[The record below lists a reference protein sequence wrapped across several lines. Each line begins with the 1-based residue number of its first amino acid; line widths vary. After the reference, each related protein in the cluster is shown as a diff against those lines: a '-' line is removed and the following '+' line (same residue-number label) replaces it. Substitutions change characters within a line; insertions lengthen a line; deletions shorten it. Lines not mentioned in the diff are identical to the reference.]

1 MRVVAPPRAVACK
14 TTDQALEVAPE
25 SPLLA
30 YLARLSTPA
39 SRRSAL
45 CALRALARLLGYE
58 EPTGVPWHQLSA
70 AHTSAL
76 RSALAERCA
85 PATANHR
92 LAALRGVLRAAWR
105 LGLLDHEGYQRA
117 VDLPPVRG
125 RALPQ
130 GRALTHHELKALFE
144 AAASDPRPAMAARDA
159 ALLALA
165 CGLGLRRSEL
175 VGLDLADVN
184 LDAGTVVVR
193 GKGGCER
200 LGHLHDGAQDAVASW
215 MEVRGD
221 AAGPLLLAID
231 QVGRVRAGRPSATTV
246 NRILRRLADRAGVES
261 FTPHD
266 LRRTFITGLLES
278 GQDLVLVQQLA
289 GHASPGTTSRYDRR
303 IEEARR
309 RAAAALH
316 VPYAA
321 RGRG

>member
-1 MRVVAPPRAVACK
+1 MRVVAPLPCAVAC
-14 TTDQALEVAPE
+14 TDSAAIVF
-25 SPLLA
+25 A

-45 CALRALARLLGYE
+45 SALRALARLLGCE
-58 EPTGVPWHQLSA
+58 EPTGVPWYQLA
-70 AHTSAL
+70 PAHTAAL
-76 RSALAERCA
+76 RSALAIRCA

-105 LGLLDHEGYQRA
+105 LGLMDIDTYARVA
-117 VDLPPVRG
+117 DLPPVRG
-125 RALPQ
+125 RALPK
-130 GRALTHHELKALFE
+130 GRALSHQELKALFE
-144 AAASDPRPAMAARDA
+144 AATADPRLTMAARDA

-175 VGLDLADVN
+175 VGLDVADVD

-200 LGHLHDGAQDAVASW
+200 LGYLHAGALHAVEAW
-215 MEVRGD
+215 ITARGQEP
-221 AAGPLLLAID
+221 GPLLLAID
-231 QVGRVRAGRPSATTV
+231 QVGRLRAGRISTTSV
-246 NRILRRLADRAGVES
+246 NRILTRLGDRAGVEP

-266 LRRTFITGLLES
+266 LRRTFITGLLDA
-278 GQDLVLVQQLA
+278 GQDLALVQQLA
-289 GHASPGTTSRYDRR
+289 GHASPGTTTRYDRR

-309 RAAAALH
+309 RAAAALQ

-321 RGRG
+321 QGRG